1 MVLSGLVADA
11 IVYGALTALMSVGL
25 TLTFLTTR
33 VPNFAQG
40 DFITIGVYTSFILY
54 SFYKLSP
61 YEASLIGFL
70 LGGMSGVAIY
80 ILALRPLVR
89 AGSSFLYQAVAT
101 FAVGVVF
108 MGIFGIMT
116 DYLILH
122 GHQTAAF
129 FVLTYVDFSY
139 LGNQG
144 IVYVSP
150 VLLAV
155 TAFVLYAFLTRT
167 KLGIGLRASVENPF
181 LSETIGI
188 NVQRLQILSWFV
200 SGGLS
205 AVAGSLFILWAPG
218 SVNLGPGFLL
228 TIFAGSVLGG
238 LTSIFGSLLGG
249 LLVGA
254 LPVIVTTYLS
264 GVVGTWILEYQV
276 GIPLLI
282 MSIALLVAPEG
293 LPALRERLRTR

>member
-1 MVLSGLVADA
+1 MVLPGLVADA
-11 IVYGALTALMSVGL
+11 IVYGALTAFMSVGL

-40 DFITIGVYTSFILY
+40 DFITIGVYSSYVLY
-54 SFYKLSP
+54 SFYKVSP
-61 YEASLIGFL
+61 YEAAVVGFL

-80 ILALRPLVR
+80 VLALRPLVR

-129 FVLTYVDFSY
+129 FVLTFIDFSY

-150 VLLAV
+150 VLLAAV
-155 TAFVLYAFLTRT
+155 SLVLYLFLTRT

-188 NVQRLQILSWFV
+188 NVQRLQVLSWFI

-218 SVNLGPGFLL
+218 SLGLGPGFLL

-238 LTSIFGSLLGG
+238 LTSIFGSIIGG
-249 LLVGA
+249 VLVGA
-254 LPVIVTTYLS
+254 LPIIVATYLS
-264 GVVGTWILEYQV
+264 GFIGAWILAYQV

-282 MSIALLVAPEG
+282 MSVVLLLAPEG
-293 LPALRERLRTR
+293 LPALREKLRTQ

>member
-1 MVLSGLVADA
+1 VADA

>member
-1 MVLSGLVADA
+1 
-11 IVYGALTALMSVGL
+11 MSVGL
-25 TLTFLTTR
+25 KLTFLTTR

-54 SFYKLSP
+54 SFYKVSP
-61 YEASLIGFL
+61 YEASLIGFV
-70 LGGMSGVAIY
+70 LGGMSGIAIY
-80 ILALRPLVR
+80 ILALRPLVK

-150 VLLAV
+150 VLLGV
-155 TAFVLYAFLTRT
+155 TALVLYAFLTKT

-264 GVVGTWILEYQV
+264 GFVGTWILEYQV

-293 LPALRERLRTR
+293 LPALRERLRTH